1 MAPAVAI
8 SLALQVLGA
17 GSNIAGGIKAKKE
30 AKDADRAAKAA
41 MAEAKKNIAL
51 NQYQAMQVPIEPLQ
65 IASRGIVSGQQ
76 QLVQA
81 LQEAGQRGIIG
92 GVGRIQAAG
101 VQGQEA
107 QRQATS
113 GLLIDRDKQIAK
125 EQAAINQR
133 LAAMSIN
140 EALGAQER
148 LREREVAG
156 NQMIASG
163 AQALGSAAV
172 SAFKESDLFKK
183 QEDLDVEPID
193 TEQLAVL
200 DQTSQNA
207 SDLLQ
212 DDINAQNVQ
221 LTTPQMD
228 VMSVINQLYPFLMP
242 GAGSQTED

>member
-1 MAPAVAI
+1 MDPVTIA

-17 GSNIAGGIKAKKE
+17 GNSIAGGVKAKKE
-30 AKDADRAAKAA
+30 ARDADRAAKAA
-41 MAEAKKNIAL
+41 TAEARKNIAL

-101 VQGQEA
+101 VQGQES
-107 QRQATS
+107 QRQTTS
-113 GLLIDRDKQIAK
+113 GLLMDRDKLIAK
-125 EQAAINQR
+125 EQAAINRR

-148 LREREVAG
+148 LREREMAG
-156 NQMIASG
+156 NKMIASG

-183 QEDLDVEPID
+183 QDGVDLPDRQDVTSTVNEGQPEFMIPGVSEDPTAMENYIQLLAATGSLPDMYK
-193 TEQLAVL
+193 TE
-200 DQTSQNA
+200 
-207 SDLLQ
+207 
-212 DDINAQNVQ
+212 
-221 LTTPQMD
+221 
-228 VMSVINQLYPFLMP
+228 Y
-242 GAGSQTED
+242 